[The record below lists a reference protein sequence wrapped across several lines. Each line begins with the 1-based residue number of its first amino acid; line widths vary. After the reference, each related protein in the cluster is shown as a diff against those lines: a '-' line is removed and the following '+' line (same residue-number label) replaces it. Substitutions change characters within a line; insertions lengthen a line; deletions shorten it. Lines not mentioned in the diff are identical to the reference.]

1 MTHAFRDVAV
11 IGSGMIRF
19 GKYPQ
24 RTLDDLGGEAVRDA
38 LRDSNVPKSRIE
50 CAYVGTAV
58 GGMLA
63 GQRIL
68 RDLGLTGIPIVN
80 VDNACS
86 SGATA
91 LREAWIAVGAG
102 MYDCALV
109 VGVEQLSRFG
119 GGTIPLVDDD
129 FEVAQGMVMPGLYA
143 MRAQRYMHDCGVTL
157 DDIAGVAVKNR
168 RIGALNP
175 RAQFQKPVTLE
186 QVRAAR
192 PIADPFTLLH
202 CCPTG
207 DGAAALVVTSAAFAR
222 QFTTPKVHVKTVHLT
237 SGVLMNARDLTV
249 PEITVRSARETY
261 AEAGLGPDDLD
272 LLEVHDAFTIA
283 EILYYEALGLAPH
296 GDGVRL
302 LREGATD
309 LGGRIPVNP
318 SGGLLSRGHPLGA
331 SGVAQVVECYDQ
343 LLGRAGDRQI
353 AGAKVAMAHVTG
365 GGIAG
370 LDHGACSLTVLTA

>member
-1 MTHAFRDVAV
+1 VTPALRDVVV

-19 GKYPQ
+19 GRYPQ
-24 RTLDDLGGEAVRDA
+24 RTLGDLGGEAVREA
-38 LRDSNVPKSRIE
+38 LRDSTVPKSRIE

-102 MYDCALV
+102 LYECALV
-109 VGVEQLSRFG
+109 VGAEQLSRFG

-186 QVRAAR
+186 QVRTAR

-207 DGAAALVVTSAAFAR
+207 DGAAAVVVTSAPFAR

-296 GDGVRL
+296 GEGVRL

-343 LLGRAGDRQI
+343 LLGRAGDRQV